1 MITMFRLTS
10 AESEKV
16 RNIAIEVNKKRIE
29 NDIEPVKD
37 SELLHEILEVAF
49 NNITIT
55 NKGKII
61 LDIWLKGGL
70 IVIKFIKKSQIW
82 DSGTPLD
89 SGVRCS
95 CSR

>member
-61 LDIWLKGGL
+61 LDI
-70 IVIKFIKKSQIW
+70 
-82 DSGTPLD
+82 
-89 SGVRCS
+89 
-95 CSR
+95 

>member
-10 AESEKV
+10 SESEKV

-49 NNITIT
+49 NNIQ
-55 NKGKII
+55 
-61 LDIWLKGGL
+61 
-70 IVIKFIKKSQIW
+70 SQIRGKL
-82 DSGTPLD
+82 SLIFKNVL
-89 SGVRCS
+89 S
-95 CSR
+95 

>member
-1 MITMFRLTS
+1 MFRLTS

-55 NKGKII
+55 NKGKIV
-61 LDIWLKGGL
+61 LDI
-70 IVIKFIKKSQIW
+70 
-82 DSGTPLD
+82 
-89 SGVRCS
+89 
-95 CSR
+95 

>member
-55 NKGKII
+55 NKGKIV
-61 LDIWLKGGL
+61 LDI
-70 IVIKFIKKSQIW
+70 
-82 DSGTPLD
+82 
-89 SGVRCS
+89 
-95 CSR
+95 

>member
-10 AESEKV
+10 SESEKV

-55 NKGKII
+55 NKGKIV
-61 LDIWLKGGL
+61 LDI
-70 IVIKFIKKSQIW
+70 
-82 DSGTPLD
+82 
-89 SGVRCS
+89 
-95 CSR
+95 